1 MTYESFYSSI
11 LPGNYALTK
20 SMELTKITTSGTLW
34 YTKKFLVLYYYVF
47 LSNDLMTREYVKKV
61 TNAYDSFI
69 SSLTPEAQTAAKE
82 FFYPENSA
90 INFKSE
96 NFKTFSNFAAITEF
110 ENQSQRN
117 DYYQNAK
124 KMYFTLLMGSGG
136 QTGVKKG
143 LKEAIESPSFVYSE
157 ASIKSAIMSSV
168 EKTCM
173 EQMNGT
179 GKLSDN
185 SVKYI
190 ISNDAINELLT
201 LAKKSPLTI
210 STIRSVVSNYSNHRY
225 GYRNIENDMVAFIRN
240 ERQILYYYGYFH
252 SKSAGATD
260 EFSSLTP
267 VGEIALSANSNEF
280 LAIWEHQKIKMISQ
294 PATADINNVSP
305 CCNDSSNF
313 AISYTPYTDIIGHIL
328 RQGTLTVDQYQYIV
342 SRRNHFISES
352 EWISQE
358 EMLLSKIE
366 DIKELI
372 TKFGRLRDVKDED
385 GRKELLKYVLGVR
398 SDLPQDANKHSYGV
412 IRYKSDFSCVNKP
425 QLEKLYS
432 IYFGLETYKIER
444 YESLFEECEKDLRR
458 RYKNALGNGDTSMD
472 PRVKISWD
480 LYNIR
485 VDKFILFGV
494 ALAETAFYLDIDLLE
509 SLSPEI
515 QEKLLTTLNS
525 RYGSML
531 KVIGYKSDSAKRTQ
545 IRRTLIA
552 LKNNDYSKFMETSSE
567 NKQQV
572 ISRYRE
578 IGASDLLAKIEELS
592 GRTSEVED
600 GERIRNTTLVSLLK
614 SYYMARFM
622 ENDLLK
628 CECCGEQTFITNAG
642 EPYVEFHH
650 LIPFNI
656 ANGPDHFL
664 NLFALCPNCHR
675 KIHFLRI
682 EDKHSAYAKLSDNN
696 YLKVSF
702 VERLRTLKEQ
712 MILRSYHLEYL
723 LAENAISEEEYE
735 SIAA

>member
-1 MTYESFYSSI
+1 M
-11 LPGNYALTK
+11 
-20 SMELTKITTSGTLW
+20 
-34 YTKKFLVLYYYVF
+34 
-47 LSNDLMTREYVKKV
+47 KV
-61 TNAYDSFI
+61 
-69 SSLTPEAQTAAKE
+69 
-82 FFYPENSA
+82 
-90 INFKSE
+90 
-96 NFKTFSNFAAITEF
+96 
-110 ENQSQRN
+110 
-117 DYYQNAK
+117 
-124 KMYFTLLMGSGG
+124 
-136 QTGVKKG
+136 
-143 LKEAIESPSFVYSE
+143 
-157 ASIKSAIMSSV
+157 
-168 EKTCM
+168 
-173 EQMNGT
+173 
-179 GKLSDN
+179 
-185 SVKYI
+185 
-190 ISNDAINELLT
+190 
-201 LAKKSPLTI
+201 
-210 STIRSVVSNYSNHRY
+210 
-225 GYRNIENDMVAFIRN
+225 
-240 ERQILYYYGYFH
+240 
-252 SKSAGATD
+252 
-260 EFSSLTP
+260 
-267 VGEIALSANSNEF
+267 
-280 LAIWEHQKIKMISQ
+280 
-294 PATADINNVSP
+294 
-305 CCNDSSNF
+305 
-313 AISYTPYTDIIGHIL
+313 
-328 RQGTLTVDQYQYIV
+328 
-342 SRRNHFISES
+342 
-352 EWISQE
+352 
-358 EMLLSKIE
+358 
-366 DIKELI
+366 
-372 TKFGRLRDVKDED
+372 
-385 GRKELLKYVLGVR
+385 
-398 SDLPQDANKHSYGV
+398 
-412 IRYKSDFSCVNKP
+412 
-425 QLEKLYS
+425 
-432 IYFGLETYKIER
+432 
-444 YESLFEECEKDLRR
+444 
-458 RYKNALGNGDTSMD
+458 SMD

-509 SLSPEI
+509 SLSSEI

-572 ISRYRE
+572 ISSYRE